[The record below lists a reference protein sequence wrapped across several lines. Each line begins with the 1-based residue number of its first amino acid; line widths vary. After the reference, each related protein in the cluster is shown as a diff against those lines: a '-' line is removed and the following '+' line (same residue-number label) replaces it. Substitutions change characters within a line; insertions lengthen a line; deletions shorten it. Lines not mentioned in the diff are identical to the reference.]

1 MISNIFLKNL
11 KFYDVRKWIQHSSN
25 KNVKDEMLDAFG
37 PAFTDLIYE
46 IHNQSSTYLTI
57 GQRNPMDPKMDSTM
71 FRM

>member
-1 MISNIFLKNL
+1 
-11 KFYDVRKWIQHSSN
+11 
-25 KNVKDEMLDAFG
+25 MLDAFG

-46 IHNQSSTYLTI
+46 IHNQSSTYLTS